1 MDSKIILKGKDL
13 DLIGKTKIIV
23 RTFFNF
29 SAITQN
35 FYSLG
40 YVAQQFVS
48 INHLYSE
55 KLIIVLS

>member
-1 MDSKIILKGKDL
+1 M
-13 DLIGKTKIIV
+13 TWIIV
-23 RTFFNF
+23 QTYFNF